1 MRRNKTILWWVASN
15 PVQPVHD
22 IQLSFSII
30 LKIAG
35 GLKVT
40 CTAALNSKLQ
50 QTWIKPLNWSTVSK
64 ERNWRDASSDGAMT
78 RSQIRHLSV
87 TFIKRQV
94 CFSLNM
100 LHYWV
105 ARLDKQESGSPG
117 ECNSP
122 RKVFPDQDVLSWS
135 WSVYNV
141 GRPAD
146 YFVLMTH
153 KKGIIMMCWCHPFG
167 LSSDDF

>member
-1 MRRNKTILWWVASN
+1 MSGFN

-35 GLKVT
+35 GPNVT
-40 CTAALNSKLQ
+40 CTAALKSKLQ

-78 RSQIRHLSV
+78 RSQIRHLPM
-87 TFIKRQV
+87 TFIKSRV

-100 LHYWV
+100 LHYHFV
-105 ARLDKQESGSPG
+105 DKQESASPG
-117 ECNSP
+117 GCNSP
-122 RKVFPDQDVLSWS
+122 RKVFPDQVVLSWS

-141 GRPAD
+141 GRPAY
-146 YFVLMTH
+146 YFSLMTH